1 MVFVIFICTGCL
13 GKSQTQQTT
22 LEYENQIDATT
33 ENETAS
39 NVDLEQQKEYFLN
52 QKIASMT
59 LEQKVG
65 QLFFCSFRKDEQNL
79 PVTVCNES
87 IANTIKQYHIGGV
100 VLFGENIDTEQQT
113 KQLIADI
120 KKHSDIP
127 LFIGVDE
134 EGGRVSRLHASGKMQ
149 VADVPTAKEIGD
161 TNDTNVSYE
170 YAKTIGSELKEL
182 GFDVDFAPVADVN
195 TNAYN
200 IVIGDRAFSSDANI
214 AGDMV
219 SAFVKGLQE
228 QNISAC
234 AKHFPGHGDTI
245 EDSHNGIALA
255 NRTLQQMQQ
264 TEWIPFQKAIEQNVD
279 FIMAGHITTP
289 NATTD
294 GLPASLSHEMLTEQ
308 LRNNMHFD
316 GIIITDALDMGAI
329 TKYYE
334 NAPFDAVCAGA
345 DMVLMPFELQKS
357 YETICHAV
365 KEGIITEQELN
376 QKVKRILSLKYDKGY
391 F

>member
-1 MVFVIFICTGCL
+1 
-13 GKSQTQQTT
+13 
-22 LEYENQIDATT
+22 
-33 ENETAS
+33 
-39 NVDLEQQKEYFLN
+39 
-52 QKIASMT
+52 MT

-234 AKHFPGHGDTI
+234 A
-245 EDSHNGIALA
+245 
-255 NRTLQQMQQ
+255 
-264 TEWIPFQKAIEQNVD
+264 
-279 FIMAGHITTP
+279 
-289 NATTD
+289 
-294 GLPASLSHEMLTEQ
+294 
-308 LRNNMHFD
+308 
-316 GIIITDALDMGAI
+316 
-329 TKYYE
+329 
-334 NAPFDAVCAGA
+334 
-345 DMVLMPFELQKS
+345 
-357 YETICHAV
+357 
-365 KEGIITEQELN
+365 
-376 QKVKRILSLKYDKGY
+376 
-391 F
+391 